1 MQQENRVLVI
11 GAGPA
16 GIASAVA
23 LKDAG
28 LTPVVLDQA
37 DRIASSWR
45 SRYDGLRLN
54 TWRRFSHLPGRPF
67 AEGNAHVPQP
77 RPAGRASR
85 APRRR
90 GRDRAA
96 PGHAS
101 GAIERGDG
109 DWVVHTDAGAARANQ
124 VVVATGY
131 EQNPLIPGL
140 ARARDLRG

>member
-67 AEGNAHVPQP
+67 PKGTPTFPSRDQVVEHLE
-77 RPAGRASR
+77 RHAGEDGIELRLGTR
-85 APRRR
+85 VEP
-90 GRDRAA
+90 
-96 PGHAS
+96 
-101 GAIERGDG
+101 IERGDG
-109 DWVVHTDAGAARANQ
+109 DWVVHTGAGAARANRWWSPP
-124 VVVATGY
+124 ATSR
-131 EQNPLIPGL
+131 IP
-140 ARARDLRG
+140 